1 MTNTYENEE
10 FNKKTHHIKNIFFIL
25 SNIKKTQPSEGG
37 RGVLYRV
44 HIFRKKETIRAVS
57 FSVCFDKSSELF
69 LLNGWRVFTTT
80 RRHPRQRLVVLV
92 LVLVL
97 AFAVG

>member
-1 MTNTYENEE
+1 MRTKNST
-10 FNKKTHHIKNIFFIL
+10 KKHTTLKYIFYIIKHQE
-25 SNIKKTQPSEGG
+25 TQPSEGG

-97 AFAVG
+97 VLAFAVG